1 MVEKKKPKKLLFFL
15 IGIVVLIVITIGSYF
30 YMLSPVNS
38 GDKKDIEVVI
48 PSGISS
54 SGIASI
60 LKEKK
65 LIRSELVFKI
75 YLVLHKHNSLK
86 ATTYNFKKSMSVSKI
101 VSMLEEGNTYNPD
114 EVRITFKEGKRITD
128 YAKEIS
134 SKMNH
139 SYDEVINVFKNKEL
153 MKEYISKYWFLTDEV
168 LNSNIYYP
176 LEGYLAPDTYH
187 LKNKDVKVEDV
198 ITTMLDQMEK
208 NLEKYKET
216 IKNNVHRAFTLASIL
231 ELEGTTLENRK
242 MIAGVFENRL
252 KINMNLGSDVTT
264 YYGLQVEMNRDLTT
278 EEFNRENGYN
288 TRYPTMRGKLPVGPI
303 CNFSMSSL
311 EASIYPTDSDYLYF
325 VADKNGKIYYTK
337 TMREH
342 EEKVAEIKKNGDWI
356 W

>member
-48 PSGISS
+48 PSGTSS
-54 SGIASI
+54 SGIAYI

-65 LIRSELVFKI
+65 LIRNELVFKI

-86 ATTYNFKKSMSVSKI
+86 ATTYNFKKSMSVNKI
-101 VSMLEEGNTYNPD
+101 VSILEEGNTYNPD

-139 SYDEVINVFKNKEL
+139 SYDEVINVF
-153 MKEYISKYWFLTDEV
+153 
-168 LNSNIYYP
+168 
-176 LEGYLAPDTYH
+176 
-187 LKNKDVKVEDV
+187 KNKDVKVEDV

-342 EEKVAEIKKNGDWI
+342 EEKVAKIKKNGDWI